1 MERKETCIL
10 TNMCMVYSGE
20 QILVQDR
27 TNSDWPGV
35 TFPGG
40 HVEKA
45 ESFVDS
51 VIREVRE
58 ETGLE
63 IRDVKLC
70 GIEQWTQ
77 RDGSYRYIVLF
88 FKTNTFSGELKSSD
102 EGKVFWINKNDIGR
116 YTLADGFDRMLEVFL
131 NEDLSENFYWLE
143 NGEWNVK
150 NK

>member
-1 MERKETCIL
+1 
-10 TNMCMVYSGE
+10 MVYSDE

-27 TNSDWPGV
+27 INSDWPGI

-63 IRDVKLC
+63 IRNVKLC
-70 GIEQWTQ
+70 GIKQWTQ
-77 RDGSYRYIVLF
+77 CDSSYRYIVLF

-131 NEDLSENFYWLE
+131 SEDLSENFYWLE